1 MMKTWLKSAA
11 ALVLA
16 AFATIASADNAAEA
30 KALLDEAHAAV
41 VSKGMSAAAADFNAG
56 GKWKRGKAYVVLVN
70 FDGGT
75 LLAHADNPKLAGK
88 AMIEARDAS
97 GKPFVQETIG
107 NVKAK
112 GESLVEYR
120 WANPTTKKIDNGR
133 LLARRVP
140 GQEAYVA
147 VGFWE

>member
-1 MMKTWLKSAA
+1 MKTWIKAAA
-11 ALVLA
+11 ALAMAMLTTLA
-16 AFATIASADNAAEA
+16 CAESAVEA
-30 KALLDEAHAAV
+30 KSLLAEAHAAV
-41 VSKGMSAAAADFNAG
+41 VSKGMTAAAAEFNAG

-88 AMIEARDAS
+88 SMIEAKDAS
-97 GKPFVQETIG
+97 GKPFVQETIQ
-107 NVKAK
+107 NVKAS

-120 WANPTTKKIDNGR
+120 WANPATKKIDNGR

-140 GQEAYVA
+140 GQDAYVA
-147 VGFWE
+147 VGYWE

>member
-1 MMKTWLKSAA
+1 MKKLKLALAALGLAVAAGGAA
-11 ALVLA
+11 ADTRTEAKAMLA
-16 AFATIASADNAAEA
+16 EASATIAA
-30 KALLDEAHAAV
+30 
-41 VSKGMSAAAADFNAG
+41 KGMTAAADEFNAG
-56 GKWKRGKAYVVLVN
+56 GKWKRGKSYVVLVK

-97 GKPFVQETIG
+97 GKPFVQETIA
-107 NVKAK
+107 NIKAS

-133 LLARRVP
+133 LMARRVT
-140 GQEAYVA
+140 GQDAYVA